1 MRPKEQNEETEKITK
16 NFSNILNKL
25 IDENFTEK
33 EISDSYIAKK
43 INLDRKSIADYRN
56 GNLLPDTA
64 NLLKLSKFGSV
75 QAKS

>member
-1 MRPKEQNEETEKITK
+1 MKAKW
-16 NFSNILNKL
+16 
-25 IDENFTEK
+25 ENFTEK

-64 NLLKLSKFGSV
+64 NLLKLSKFFHVSISYLLCSSYL
-75 QAKS
+75 KLI